1 MNESER
7 LDELAERIV
16 QTGNHFAGGNW
27 FDLDRVREQ
36 LDSREGRDSL
46 VSELSMNMDSFSIA
60 MFYDDD
66 NEAIIKGDELVDEI
80 KAIDNDREIE

>member
-1 MNESER
+1 MNEKV
-7 LDELAERIV
+7 DDLAERIV
-16 QTGNHFAGGNW
+16 QTGNHLAGGNW

-36 LDSREGRDSL
+36 LDSKEGRNSL

-80 KAIDNDREIE
+80 KAIGNDREIE

>member
-1 MNESER
+1 MNEKI
-7 LDELAERIV
+7 DDLAERIV
-16 QTGNHFAGGNW
+16 QTGNHLAGGNW

-36 LDSREGRDSL
+36 LDSKEGRDNL
-46 VSELSMNMDSFSIA
+46 VSEPSKNMDSFSIA

-66 NEAIIKGDELVDEI
+66 NEAIIKGDELVGEI